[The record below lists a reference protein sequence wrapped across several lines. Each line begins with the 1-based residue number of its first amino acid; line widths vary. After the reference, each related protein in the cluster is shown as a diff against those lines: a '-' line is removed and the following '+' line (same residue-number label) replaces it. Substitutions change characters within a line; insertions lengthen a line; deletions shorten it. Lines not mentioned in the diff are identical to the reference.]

1 MKHTFLWLL
10 TLVGCSGMQVQSGR
24 QAGIPGTSADPDV
37 GGTGG
42 IPRSPGSTPGA
53 SSSQLC
59 RNQAI
64 PRGWVAVDYLS
75 SSNCPPLSPNG
86 DPGPNAMLLTRHTE
100 FPPETVI
107 TVCADQRVPTN
118 WSREDYEAQEGSSGR
133 CSRKPGDTRTSPT
146 VMRIRRLR

>member
-1 MKHTFLWLL
+1 MKL
-10 TLVGCSGMQVQSGR
+10 TLLCLLALAGCSGMQVQPGR
-24 QAGIPGTSADPDV
+24 QTGIPGTSADPDV
-37 GGTGG
+37 GGSGG
-42 IPRSPGSTPGA
+42 IPRSPGSSPGA

-64 PRGWVAVDYLS
+64 PRGWVAVEYLP
-75 SSNCPPLSPNG
+75 SSNCPPLSPSG
-86 DPGPNAMLLTRHTE
+86 DSGPNAMLLTRHTE

-118 WSREDYEAQEGSSGR
+118 WSKEDSEAQEGASGR
-133 CSRKPGDTRTSPT
+133 CPRKPNDTRTGPT